1 MLLPIFQILNR
12 PWLIEE
18 SKAQYWAD
26 VAYKVLFQNQSFPA
40 DPNAHKPNEWGGE
53 KRYAYRV
60 DSTATRNPEGEVLV
74 IEIKGPQMKNDFC
87 GSPGME
93 TLAQVVESATM
104 DPTISSII
112 GRIDSPGGTVD
123 GTHNLAR
130 AIARSPKATVA
141 FGNGMMA
148 SAAYWIGSSFREVI
162 SDDANAGHNATIGS
176 IGTKVS
182 ILDDRKAME
191 QKGYTVRQVYATKSK
206 RKGAYMDEVYSGKD
220 DRLQKELD
228 AINDTF
234 LADVKANRNGKLQLS
249 LENVLEGD
257 VYNAQD
263 ALRFGLIDKISN
275 FRYAVKRSL
284 QLAKTIRK

>member
-1 MLLPIFQILNR
+1 MFLNIIQILNR

-18 SKAQYWAD
+18 SQAQYWAD
-26 VAYKVLFQNQSFPA
+26 VANKVLFHNQAFPV
-40 DPNAHKPNEWGGE
+40 DPNAHKAYSWGEE
-53 KRYAYRV
+53 KKYAYRV
-60 DSTATRNPEGEVLV
+60 DSTATRNPKGEVLV
-74 IEIKGPQMKNDFC
+74 LEVKGPLMKSDYC
-87 GSPGME
+87 GAPGME
-93 TLAQVVESATM
+93 TLAQVVEAATM
-104 DPTISSII
+104 DPEISSII
-112 GRIDSPGGTVD
+112 ARIDSPGGTVD

-162 SDDANAGHNATIGS
+162 SDDANAGHNALIGS
-176 IGTKVS
+176 IGTKVT

-191 QKGYTVRQVYATKSK
+191 QKGYTVRHVYATKSK

-220 DRLQKELD
+220 ERLQNELD
-228 AINDTF
+228 AINETF
-234 LADVKANRNGKLQLS
+234 LADVESNRAGKLKPR